1 MLRDVSVDMIKLD
14 MRFLSHEDE
23 GVQSRERNILQAIIP
38 MAKSLGLPIIA
49 EGVETGDQAS
59 FLKRSDAIS
68 CRGTCMRAPCR
79 RTSTSPWFP
88 MLPAGHSRSAR
99 KGSGHGMQSGQ
110 PKGNRH

>member
-49 EGVETGDQAS
+49 EGVETGGQAS
-59 FLKRSDAIS
+59 FLKKVGCDFVQGYLYARPLPQDEHIALVSDAV
-68 CRGTCMRAPCR
+68 RGA
-79 RTSTSPWFP
+79 F
-88 MLPAGHSRSAR
+88 AFGEE
-99 KGSGHGMQSGQ
+99 G
-110 PKGNRH
+110 